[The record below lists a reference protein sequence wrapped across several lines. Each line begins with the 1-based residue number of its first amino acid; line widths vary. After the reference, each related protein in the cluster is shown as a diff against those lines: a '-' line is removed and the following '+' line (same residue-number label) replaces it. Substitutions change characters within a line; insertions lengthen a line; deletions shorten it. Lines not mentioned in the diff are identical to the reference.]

1 MNTLEQRTS
10 LFRSKPKFLSRNSQR
25 LQTSSLG
32 VLGAVWMLSSLPWVR
47 KLDFKFRMVLLLLL
61 AAASAVFL
69 VKIQRY
75 YKTFIFVET
84 RPVRRTKF
92 ILLPFIAVLMIVW
105 WSPELNFSLFDPV
118 MLIVGTAIVGAECH
132 EDFLLHRVLVG
143 LFLVIFSLAP
153 LAHWMP
159 KQRLGEIEG
168 IVYGSAMLVVAL
180 MDNLVLIRALRHL
193 KILVSYG

>member
-1 MNTLEQRTS
+1 M
-10 LFRSKPKFLSRNSQR
+10 
-25 LQTSSLG
+25 
-32 VLGAVWMLSSLPWVR
+32 
-47 KLDFKFRMVLLLLL
+47 
-61 AAASAVFL
+61 
-69 VKIQRY
+69 
-75 YKTFIFVET
+75 
-84 RPVRRTKF
+84 
-92 ILLPFIAVLMIVW
+92 
-105 WSPELNFSLFDPV
+105 
-118 MLIVGTAIVGAECH
+118 GAECH